1 MTSQRYEDRHRKLY
15 GLLKRE
21 FDDEHEP
28 LVISYFCKR
37 ERASDS
43 VVTGKVKSIPEI
55 NFDYNVDIR
64 WCFDKIRTLVTTK
77 KGGLR
82 KTMEDLKPYQ
92 TYELSA
98 LLEYLRK
105 EWREGNDRVIISW
118 REKKIL
124 GGGKLL

>member
-1 MTSQRYEDRHRKLY
+1 MTSQRYEERHRKLY

-21 FDDEHEP
+21 FDDEREP

-37 ERASDS
+37 VKAFDS
-43 VVTGKVKSIPEI
+43 VITGRVKSIPEI
-55 NFDYNVDIR
+55 NFEYDADIR
-64 WCFDKIRTLVTTK
+64 WCIDKIRTLMTTK
-77 KGGLR
+77 KGKSR
-82 KTMEDLKPYQ
+82 KNMEDLKPYQ

-105 EWREGNDRVIISW
+105 EWREGNTRVIISW

-124 GGGKLL
+124 EGGKLL